1 MTTRRKPSATLTK
14 IMASLDEDTL
24 RRTRDRML
32 IAGKISD
39 TLKSKGISQRKFA
52 EMLGKSESEISE
64 LLSGNRNFGMDT
76 LSDISNCLKIEFLQ
90 ISSIPTTRVSK
101 TAAEMKVSKSR
112 KPMIYDMSD
121 LQMVPAA
128 AMGWQTYQSSGCFSL
143 AL

>member
-32 IAGKISD
+32 IAGKIAD
-39 TLKSKGISQRKFA
+39 TLKAKGISQRKFA
-52 EMLGKSESEISE
+52 AMLGKSESEISE

-76 LSDISNCLKIEFLQ
+76 LSDISNCLKIDFLQ

-101 TAAEMKVSKSR
+101 TATEVKVTKSR
-112 KPMIYDMSD
+112 RPKIYDIAD
-121 LQMVPAA
+121 IQMFPAA
-128 AMGWQTYQSSGCFSL
+128 ARGWQTYQSSECLSL